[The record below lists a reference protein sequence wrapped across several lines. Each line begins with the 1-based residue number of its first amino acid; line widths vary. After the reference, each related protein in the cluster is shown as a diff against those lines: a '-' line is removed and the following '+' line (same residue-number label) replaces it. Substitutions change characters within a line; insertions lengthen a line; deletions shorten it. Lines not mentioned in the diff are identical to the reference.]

1 MKKNIVI
8 AITILIL
15 CVPTNCV
22 AATKYDRYTSFMKS
36 TQSIH
41 DLYITL
47 LNELDYFESMNGK
60 LDETEALLYFVYAKA
75 YLLNE
80 QIWTGQSAAMMYT
93 EIPDWTTNNISSTE
107 MLADYID
114 SLQQR
119 WLNGEMSQADA
130 IPSGHGWFALN
141 NPSIALFCPIR
152 IRSAFSC
159 SSISMA

>member
-1 MKKNIVI
+1 
-8 AITILIL
+8 
-15 CVPTNCV
+15 
-22 AATKYDRYTSFMKS
+22 
-36 TQSIH
+36 
-41 DLYITL
+41 
-47 LNELDYFESMNGK
+47 MNGK
-60 LDETEALLYFVYAKA
+60 LDDTEALLYFVYAKA

-130 IPSGHGWFALN
+130 IANVRKLVGTLE
-141 NPSIALFCPIR
+141 
-152 IRSAFSC
+152 
-159 SSISMA
+159 SSKSSTGN

>member
-60 LDETEALLYFVYAKA
+60 LDDTEALLYFVYAKA

-80 QIWTGQSAAMMYT
+80 QIWTGQSAAAG
-93 EIPDWTTNNISSTE
+93 WTIHGKNRLVI
-107 MLADYID
+107 Y
-114 SLQQR
+114 
-119 WLNGEMSQADA
+119 
-130 IPSGHGWFALN
+130 SG
-141 NPSIALFCPIR
+141 R
-152 IRSAFSC
+152 I
-159 SSISMA
+159 